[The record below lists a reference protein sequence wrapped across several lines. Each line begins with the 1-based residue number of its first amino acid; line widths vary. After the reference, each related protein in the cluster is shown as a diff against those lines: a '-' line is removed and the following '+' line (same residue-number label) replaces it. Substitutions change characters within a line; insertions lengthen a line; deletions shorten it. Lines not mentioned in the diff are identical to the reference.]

1 MSEAAPPLFAAL
13 RKLQLLEESEHE
25 AFFAAVAEQLSLA
38 TPVAD
43 LEARFKLAFSE
54 AGSEPAALL
63 LAVRAVL
70 NRVAARP
77 YAEGGRASLAGDLVA
92 AGLNQAAAEWICGAG
107 ETAAL
112 PRAAD
117 IRRTQAHAA
126 AATSNSYLE
135 DFDWQARRALA

>member
-92 AGLNQAAAEWICGAG
+92 AAACACVLRMSAARGSAAVSPAPQIHSAAA
-107 ETAAL
+107 
-112 PRAAD
+112 
-117 IRRTQAHAA
+117 
-126 AATSNSYLE
+126 
-135 DFDWQARRALA
+135 